1 MIPDAKGCAERGKRV
16 CFHKNKRTFFD
27 FSTAALIKETKGDRV
42 KTNDTFTLQD
52 KTLLRK
58 EAKR

>member
-1 MIPDAKGCAERGKRV
+1 MIPDAKGCAEREKRV
-16 CFHKNKRTFFD
+16 CFHKTNAPSLI

>member
-1 MIPDAKGCAERGKRV
+1 MKTNAPSLIFGV
-16 CFHKNKRTFFD
+16 
-27 FSTAALIKETKGDRV
+27 AALIKETKGDRV

>member
-1 MIPDAKGCAERGKRV
+1 MIPDAKDALSAERGCVSMKTDAPSLI
-16 CFHKNKRTFFD
+16 FG
-27 FSTAALIKETKGDRV
+27 AASLTRETKGDRV
-42 KTNDTFTLQD
+42 KTNHTLTLQD

>member
-1 MIPDAKGCAERGKRV
+1 MKKDAPSLIFG
-16 CFHKNKRTFFD
+16 
-27 FSTAALIKETKGDRV
+27 AASLTRETKGDRV
-42 KTNDTFTLQD
+42 KTNHTLTLQD

>member
-1 MIPDAKGCAERGKRV
+1 MKKDAPSLI
-16 CFHKNKRTFFD
+16 
-27 FSTAALIKETKGDRV
+27 FSAASLTRETKGDRV

>member
-1 MIPDAKGCAERGKRV
+1 MKTNAPSLI
-16 CFHKNKRTFFD
+16 

>member
-1 MIPDAKGCAERGKRV
+1 M
-16 CFHKNKRTFFD
+16 KNGRTFFD
-27 FSTAALIKETKGDRV
+27 FGAASLTRETKGDRV
-42 KTNDTFTLQD
+42 KTNHTLTLQD